1 METKELC
8 NKIKYLI
15 KKQKSFIE
23 ICNELQL
30 KDYEVIGLIGLMKQ
44 DGELIDYVN
53 GELVRLKT
61 PPKINDVYQVEASS
75 SHIPLLL
82 ISDTHLCSKYD
93 RLDILRY
100 LYAKADERGVKHILH
115 SGDFTDGRSNRPEH
129 IYELREP
136 SYEGQVDYCVEK
148 YPTFDGKTYVIS
160 GNHDDWW
167 YKSTGSEIVK
177 AIANR
182 RDDIVYLG
190 SDVADMQIG
199 KLKVRLFHGKG
210 GNAYAKCFDCE
221 TEILTE
227 NGWKYFCDLTKNEKV
242 ATLNLKKNEFE
253 WQQPIDYINQ
263 QYNGEMY
270 HFKSRTIDMM
280 VTPNHRMLV
289 KRYDKNIL
297 QYRKKDLIMPSKSHQ
312 KINLDWQII
321 EAKDLENAKRQEW
334 QFKRGGQSWTGDLIE
349 SVDIPIRSPKK
360 YASNP
365 IKHIGSVKIED
376 IAELIAWYTTEGYSD
391 GKKISISQSEVAN
404 SNNHKKIIDLFKR
417 IGFKKIKT
425 SGRDNKDIS
434 VYSVELS
441 EYLIRECGSGS
452 YNKFLPKWL
461 KNQPSNILK
470 IVFDTMIEGDGW
482 KIGKSSFG
490 YKSVS
495 KRLLDDVSEIA
506 HKLGY
511 GVSKN
516 KDTITMSAIQ
526 NYPTIN
532 NKPEKINYSGNIY
545 CVSVPNTI
553 ILVRRNGKTC
563 WSGNSYKVQK
573 YLDSI
578 PLEERPHILQTG
590 HIHQSF
596 YMKQDDTHCF
606 QTSCLEDLTPFARSM
621 GFANDKSVWWVD
633 VEMNDRGQIQNIT
646 QELETFNTKKLVRR
660 K

>member
-8 NKIKYLI
+8 NKIKCLI

-190 SDVADMQIG
+190 SDVADMKIG
-199 KLKVRLFHGKG
+199 KLKIRLFHGKG
-210 GNAYAKCFDCE
+210 GNAYAK
-221 TEILTE
+221 
-227 NGWKYFCDLTKNEKV
+227 
-242 ATLNLKKNEFE
+242 
-253 WQQPIDYINQ
+253 
-263 QYNGEMY
+263 
-270 HFKSRTIDMM
+270 
-280 VTPNHRMLV
+280 
-289 KRYDKNIL
+289 
-297 QYRKKDLIMPSKSHQ
+297 
-312 KINLDWQII
+312 
-321 EAKDLENAKRQEW
+321 
-334 QFKRGGQSWTGDLIE
+334 
-349 SVDIPIRSPKK
+349 
-360 YASNP
+360 
-365 IKHIGSVKIED
+365 
-376 IAELIAWYTTEGYSD
+376 
-391 GKKISISQSEVAN
+391 
-404 SNNHKKIIDLFKR
+404 
-417 IGFKKIKT
+417 
-425 SGRDNKDIS
+425 
-434 VYSVELS
+434 
-441 EYLIRECGSGS
+441 
-452 YNKFLPKWL
+452 
-461 KNQPSNILK
+461 
-470 IVFDTMIEGDGW
+470 
-482 KIGKSSFG
+482 
-490 YKSVS
+490 
-495 KRLLDDVSEIA
+495 
-506 HKLGY
+506 
-511 GVSKN
+511 
-516 KDTITMSAIQ
+516 
-526 NYPTIN
+526 
-532 NKPEKINYSGNIY
+532 
-545 CVSVPNTI
+545 
-553 ILVRRNGKTC
+553 
-563 WSGNSYKVQK
+563 SYKVQK

-633 VEMNDRGQIQNIT
+633 VEMNDKGQIQNIT

>member
-8 NKIKYLI
+8 NKIKCLI

-44 DGELIDYVN
+44 DGELIDYIN

-75 SHIPLLL
+75 LHIPLLL

-136 SYEGQVDYCVEK
+136 SYEGQVDYCVDK

-190 SDVADMQIG
+190 SDVADMKIG

-210 GNAYAKCFDCE
+210 GNAYAK
-221 TEILTE
+221 
-227 NGWKYFCDLTKNEKV
+227 
-242 ATLNLKKNEFE
+242 
-253 WQQPIDYINQ
+253 
-263 QYNGEMY
+263 
-270 HFKSRTIDMM
+270 
-280 VTPNHRMLV
+280 
-289 KRYDKNIL
+289 
-297 QYRKKDLIMPSKSHQ
+297 
-312 KINLDWQII
+312 
-321 EAKDLENAKRQEW
+321 
-334 QFKRGGQSWTGDLIE
+334 
-349 SVDIPIRSPKK
+349 
-360 YASNP
+360 
-365 IKHIGSVKIED
+365 
-376 IAELIAWYTTEGYSD
+376 
-391 GKKISISQSEVAN
+391 
-404 SNNHKKIIDLFKR
+404 
-417 IGFKKIKT
+417 
-425 SGRDNKDIS
+425 
-434 VYSVELS
+434 
-441 EYLIRECGSGS
+441 
-452 YNKFLPKWL
+452 
-461 KNQPSNILK
+461 
-470 IVFDTMIEGDGW
+470 
-482 KIGKSSFG
+482 
-490 YKSVS
+490 
-495 KRLLDDVSEIA
+495 
-506 HKLGY
+506 
-511 GVSKN
+511 
-516 KDTITMSAIQ
+516 
-526 NYPTIN
+526 
-532 NKPEKINYSGNIY
+532 
-545 CVSVPNTI
+545 
-553 ILVRRNGKTC
+553 
-563 WSGNSYKVQK
+563 SYKVQK

>member
-8 NKIKYLI
+8 NKIKYLV
-15 KKQKSFIE
+15 KKKKGFIE

-61 PPKINDVYQVEASS
+61 PPKINDVYQVETSS

-190 SDVADMQIG
+190 SDVADMKIG

-210 GNAYAKCFDCE
+210 GNAYAK
-221 TEILTE
+221 
-227 NGWKYFCDLTKNEKV
+227 
-242 ATLNLKKNEFE
+242 
-253 WQQPIDYINQ
+253 
-263 QYNGEMY
+263 
-270 HFKSRTIDMM
+270 
-280 VTPNHRMLV
+280 
-289 KRYDKNIL
+289 
-297 QYRKKDLIMPSKSHQ
+297 
-312 KINLDWQII
+312 
-321 EAKDLENAKRQEW
+321 
-334 QFKRGGQSWTGDLIE
+334 
-349 SVDIPIRSPKK
+349 
-360 YASNP
+360 
-365 IKHIGSVKIED
+365 
-376 IAELIAWYTTEGYSD
+376 
-391 GKKISISQSEVAN
+391 
-404 SNNHKKIIDLFKR
+404 
-417 IGFKKIKT
+417 
-425 SGRDNKDIS
+425 
-434 VYSVELS
+434 
-441 EYLIRECGSGS
+441 
-452 YNKFLPKWL
+452 
-461 KNQPSNILK
+461 
-470 IVFDTMIEGDGW
+470 
-482 KIGKSSFG
+482 
-490 YKSVS
+490 
-495 KRLLDDVSEIA
+495 
-506 HKLGY
+506 
-511 GVSKN
+511 
-516 KDTITMSAIQ
+516 
-526 NYPTIN
+526 
-532 NKPEKINYSGNIY
+532 
-545 CVSVPNTI
+545 
-553 ILVRRNGKTC
+553 
-563 WSGNSYKVQK
+563 SYKVQK

>member
-8 NKIKYLI
+8 NKIKCLI

-61 PPKINDVYQVEASS
+61 PPKINDLYQVEASS

-177 AIANR
+177 AIAKQR
-182 RDDIVYLG
+182 EDIIYLG
-190 SDVADMQIG
+190 SDVADMKIG
-199 KLKVRLFHGKG
+199 KLKIRLFHGKG
-210 GNAYAKCFDCE
+210 GNAYAK
-221 TEILTE
+221 
-227 NGWKYFCDLTKNEKV
+227 
-242 ATLNLKKNEFE
+242 
-253 WQQPIDYINQ
+253 
-263 QYNGEMY
+263 
-270 HFKSRTIDMM
+270 
-280 VTPNHRMLV
+280 
-289 KRYDKNIL
+289 
-297 QYRKKDLIMPSKSHQ
+297 
-312 KINLDWQII
+312 
-321 EAKDLENAKRQEW
+321 
-334 QFKRGGQSWTGDLIE
+334 
-349 SVDIPIRSPKK
+349 
-360 YASNP
+360 
-365 IKHIGSVKIED
+365 
-376 IAELIAWYTTEGYSD
+376 
-391 GKKISISQSEVAN
+391 
-404 SNNHKKIIDLFKR
+404 
-417 IGFKKIKT
+417 
-425 SGRDNKDIS
+425 
-434 VYSVELS
+434 
-441 EYLIRECGSGS
+441 
-452 YNKFLPKWL
+452 
-461 KNQPSNILK
+461 
-470 IVFDTMIEGDGW
+470 
-482 KIGKSSFG
+482 
-490 YKSVS
+490 
-495 KRLLDDVSEIA
+495 
-506 HKLGY
+506 
-511 GVSKN
+511 
-516 KDTITMSAIQ
+516 
-526 NYPTIN
+526 
-532 NKPEKINYSGNIY
+532 
-545 CVSVPNTI
+545 
-553 ILVRRNGKTC
+553 
-563 WSGNSYKVQK
+563 SYKVQK

-621 GFANDKSVWWVD
+621 GVANDKSVWCVD